1 VKRVGLWWC
10 PLLLAMMP
18 SCFGVTPQHRDIPS
32 FFVPMRTWT
41 ASTLASGDVPWL
53 NPHNGIGEPWF
64 ANPETGVLYPP
75 TWLYVVLPRA
85 TALALEVG
93 LHLAWLSLGV
103 GLLAAKWGSG
113 PTGRRVAE
121 VAAWS
126 AGPVLSAVGVLNNL
140 DTLSWLPWMVLAGGR
155 KDGLGGPAVALTV
168 ALGWLSGEPQ
178 LWAIGVILIL
188 LAGRCRTRVLAG
200 VGLALAMVSVQMVPF
215 LAWVAEGDRVA
226 GGAAQALR
234 AALRPDGWLGLV
246 APSMTP
252 FGGMIYVE
260 SLFLSAPLLAVAIV
274 GARRR
279 PLPGAIALGL
289 FVVAT
294 LPAIGLSGLYIAVTG
309 GLVRYPSRFAMVGAI
324 ALLPLLGAG
333 FRDWMEGRGRVI
345 AIACGVLGVV
355 AGLAAPTLSRGQLA
369 ALPAVVLLV
378 AALRPTWPLLRFASV
393 VVGLVAVIAA
403 GLPVLDLLPV
413 TNLGHGTVWPEARA
427 TGRLWAPAPSPQDVA
442 VLAKAAGATR
452 VWPIGYWNLEDG
464 VSLAT
469 TSAPVVNRHLAAHLA
484 EADRGPVARWWI
496 DSLGVRWVVVSYSAP
511 VPEDWI
517 AHASRGGRTLWANP
531 RGMPVARLVA
541 GRPAESRNPTP
552 LPSLVTIDQTA
563 TSLDVRTLSSHAGVL
578 WISRPPMRGWS
589 WRLDGRPVSPM
600 VGPGILQSI
609 AVAEGRHTLAGVY
622 RVPGAPIT
630 GWTSCLALLW
640 CVAWLG
646 RTARPW
652 HGITRGSRSVAAS
665 PADEVPGAQR

>member
-1 VKRVGLWWC
+1 MKRIGLWWV
-10 PLLLAMMP
+10 PLLLVVVP
-18 SCFGVTPQHRDIPS
+18 SFLRVTPQHRDIPS

-41 ASTLASGDVPWL
+41 ASTLASGDVPWI
-53 NPHNGIGEPWF
+53 NPHNGISEPWF

-103 GLLAAKWGSG
+103 GFLAARWGSG

-140 DTLSWLPWMVLAGGR
+140 DTLSWLPWMVLAAGR
-155 KDGLGGPAVALTV
+155 RDRLGGPLVAFTV

-178 LWAIGVILIL
+178 LWAIGVILTL
-188 LAGRCRTRVLAG
+188 LAGRCRTRVVAG
-200 VGLALAMVSVQMVPF
+200 IGLALAMVAVQMVPF

-226 GGAAQALR
+226 GSAEQALR

-260 SLFLSAPLLAVAIV
+260 SLFLSAPLLALAIV

-279 PLPGAIALGL
+279 PLPAAIALGM

-294 LPAIGLSGLYIAVTG
+294 LPAIGLSALYIAVTG
-309 GLVRYPSRFAMVGAI
+309 GLVRYPSRFAMVGAV
-324 ALLPLLGAG
+324 ALLPLLGVG

-355 AGLAAPTLSRGQLA
+355 AGLAEPTLSRGQLA

-378 AALRPTWPLLRFASV
+378 AALRPTWPLLRFASI

-413 TNLGHGTVWPEARA
+413 TNLGQGTVWPESRA
-427 TGRLWAPAPSPQDVA
+427 NGRLWAPPPSPKDVA
-442 VLAKAAGATR
+442 VLATSAGATR

-469 TSAPVVNRHLAAHLA
+469 TSAPVVNRFLTAHLA
-484 EADRGPVARWWI
+484 EADRGPAARWWI
-496 DSLGVRWVVVSYSAP
+496 DSLGARWVVVSDSAP
-511 VPEDWI
+511 VPEDWV
-517 AHASRGGRTLWANP
+517 ARASRGGRTLWANP
-531 RGMPVARLVA
+531 RGMSVVRLVA
-541 GRPAESRNPTP
+541 ERPAEGRPPAP
-552 LPSLVTIDQTA
+552 LPSLVTIDQTP
-563 TSLDVRTLSSHAGVL
+563 TTLDVRTLSSHAGVL
-578 WISRPPMRGWS
+578 WISWPPMRGWS
-589 WRLDGRPVSPM
+589 WRLDSRPISAV

-609 AVAEGRHTLAGVY
+609 AVAEGRHTLSGVY

-646 RTARPW
+646 RSVRWRPALS
-652 HGITRGSRSVAAS
+652 RGSRFVAES
-665 PADEVPGAQR
+665 SADEGPAAQR